1 MTHSLTLLNCLTRIN
16 GLTQKTRWRR
26 SFTAV
31 MLVIVG
37 LFTLPA
43 AFAAK
48 LTDIKVNNG
57 PTESRVTLSF
67 DGQPVYAF
75 FSLNSPERVVLD
87 VRQSGNLSG
96 LPLEFSGQ
104 NLLKRIRSSTP
115 KDAQSTRLVLELT
128 QKAKTRA
135 VTQQS
140 GNNYTVVMTMSATA
154 SAPVRQTQ
162 PTLSQNQNNV
172 SQNNASLNQTNTPS
186 PNAGRLTSQ
195 ASNTNTASRVTS
207 VNTHSVAK
215 NPFNN
220 KPTVVVSSESVT
232 TNTSRPIKTSSAA
245 NSSRVVVAIDAG
257 HGGQDPGAIGQN
269 GLKEKNVTIA
279 IARRLEALLNS
290 DPMFKPVLT
299 RNGDY
304 FISVMGRSDVARKQG
319 ANVLVSVHADAAPNR
334 SATGASVWVLSN
346 RRANSEM
353 GNWLEQHEKQSE
365 LLGGAGD
372 VLANTASDPYLSQ
385 AVLDLQFGHSQRVGY
400 DVATKVLNELQR
412 VGDIHKRRP
421 EHASLGVLRS
431 PDIPSL
437 LVETGFI
444 SNSTEERLLGS
455 SAYQEKIAQAIYKGL
470 RSYFLAHPLQADPKV
485 ENRPLIETAAVDS
498 SSQRSGVSQP
508 EPVVSN
514 ISSNAQGG
522 RVSAAKPVAAGAVT
536 KNRSQIHKVQRGE
549 TLSGIASQYGVSM
562 AVLRQNNTLKNDVVW
577 VGQRLKI
584 PASGATVAAAAPK
597 AVAKAKPSKSQ
608 PVKHQVKRGDTL
620 SAIAARYGVS
630 MSEIERAN
638 KIKSGNVQLGQTLT
652 IPQS

>member
-1 MTHSLTLLNCLTRIN
+1 MMHSLTLLN
-16 GLTQKTRWRR
+16 RWKR
-26 SFTAV
+26 SLTAV
-31 MLVIVG
+31 VLVMVS
-37 LFTLPA
+37 LFTLSS
-43 AFAAK
+43 AFAMK
-48 LTDIKVNNG
+48 LTDIKVSNG
-57 PTESRVTLSF
+57 QTESKVILSF
-67 DGQPVYAF
+67 DGKPVYDF

-115 KDAQSTRLVLELT
+115 KDAQNTRLVLELT
-128 QKAKTRA
+128 QKVKTHA

-140 GNNYTVVMTMSATA
+140 GSNYTIVITMAATA
-154 SAPVRQTQ
+154 PARQAQ
-162 PTLSQNQNNV
+162 ATLSQNNTRL
-172 SQNNASLNQTNTPS
+172 SQNNTSLSQTNTPS

-195 ASNTNTASRVTS
+195 ATHSNTVSAV
-207 VNTHSVAK
+207 K

-220 KPTVVVSSESVT
+220 EPTVVVSREKTT
-232 TNTSRPIKTSSAA
+232 TNTSRPIKTAKTASAV
-245 NSSRVVVAIDAG
+245 NSERVVVAIDAG

-269 GLKEKNVTIA
+269 GLKEKHVTIA
-279 IARRLEALLNS
+279 IARRLEAMLNS

-319 ANVLVSVHADAAPNR
+319 ANVLVSIHADAAPNR
-334 SATGASVWVLSN
+334 RATGASVWVLSN

-400 DVATKVLNELQR
+400 DVATKVLRELQT
-412 VGDIHKRRP
+412 VGNIHKNRP

-470 RSYFLAHPLQADPKV
+470 RGYFLAHPLQADPKV
-485 ENRPLIETAAVDS
+485 ESRPRIETAAVDS
-498 SSQRSGVSQP
+498 SVQRSSVNQP
-508 EPVVSN
+508 DPIV
-514 ISSNAQGG
+514 SNAQSG
-522 RVSAAKPVAAGAVT
+522 RVSAAKPVTAS
-536 KNRSQIHKVQRGE
+536 NSQIHKVQRGE

-562 AVLRQNNTLKNDVVW
+562 ALLRQSNTLKNDVVW
-577 VGQRLKI
+577 VGQRLNV
-584 PASGATVAAAAPK
+584 PAPGSTATVTAPK
-597 AVAKAKPSKSQ
+597 AKVVAHAKPGKKQ
-608 PVKHQVKRGDTL
+608 PIKHQVKRGDTL

-638 KIKSGNVQLGQTLT
+638 KIKSGNVQIGQTLT

>member
-1 MTHSLTLLNCLTRIN
+1 M
-16 GLTQKTRWRR
+16 
-26 SFTAV
+26 
-31 MLVIVG
+31 VIVG

-140 GNNYTVVMTMSATA
+140 GNNYTVVMTMSAAA

-162 PTLSQNQNNV
+162 SVLSQNNT
-172 SQNNASLNQTNTPS
+172 SLNQTNTPS

-207 VNTHSVAK
+207 VNTNSVAK

-232 TNTSRPIKTSSAA
+232 TNTSRPIKTSSAS

-522 RVSAAKPVAAGAVT
+522 RVSATKPVAAGAVT

-584 PASGATVAAAAPK
+584 PASGVTVAAAAPK

>member
-1 MTHSLTLLNCLTRIN
+1 MMH
-16 GLTQKTRWRR
+16 GLTKLICQSRLNRGKRTLA
-26 SFTAV
+26 AV
-31 MLVIVG
+31 VLVMMG
-37 LFTLPA
+37 LFTLPSA
-43 AFAAK
+43 WAVK

-67 DGQPVYAF
+67 DGQPIYAF

-115 KDAQSTRLVLELT
+115 KDEQSTRLVLELT
-128 QKAKTRA
+128 QKVKTRA

-140 GNNYTVVMTMSATA
+140 GNNYTVVITMTAAA
-154 SAPVRQTQ
+154 SAPARQVPQ
-162 PTLSQNQNNV
+162 PTLSQNNTP
-172 SQNNASLNQTNTPS
+172 LNQTNTPS

-195 ASNTNTASRVTS
+195 AASANTASRVTS
-207 VNTHSVAK
+207 ANTTSVAK

-220 KPTVVVSSESVT
+220 KPTVVVSSENIT
-232 TNTSRPIKTSSAA
+232 TNTSRPIKTASVA

-498 SSQRSGVSQP
+498 SSQRSSVSQP
-508 EPVVSN
+508 EPVAN
-514 ISSNAQGG
+514 SNAQSG
-522 RVSAAKPVAAGAVT
+522 RTSAAKPLAAG
-536 KNRSQIHKVQRGE
+536 KSQIHKVQRGE

-577 VGQRLKI
+577 VGQRLKV
-584 PASGATVAAAAPK
+584 PASGTAAAAAPK